1 MKSEIDRINIA
12 RENLTSA
19 EILFEN
25 ELHRDAITRAYYSM
39 YLHLVNKGLVEEL
52 YAKYIAK
59 AYLLKE
65 LKSFWRNC
73 HESNRRIY
81 LNS

>member
-25 ELHRDAITRAYYSM
+25 ELHRDAITRYSM